1 MNIAWLRDL
10 NKNSIPVAGGKGA
23 QLGEMYN
30 SDFPVPPA
38 FVVTAQ
44 AYKEFLSMNHLDS
57 KIKNILNG
65 LDVDNTKQLI
75 QASDII
81 KEIIVNEEMSS
92 TLKNEIIDA
101 YNILNVNEN
110 VLSVSKN
117 VLDLIKNGRGNAFV
131 AVRSSATAE
140 DLPEASFAGMQ
151 ETFLNIKGE
160 KNLIIAIKK
169 CWASLFTPRAIFYRI
184 KNNFPHEKVLIA
196 VIVQKMINA
205 DKSGVLFTVNPGTNN
220 KNEIVIE
227 AGFGLGEAIVSGAV
241 NPDLYIL
248 DKNSLKLKVKEIKKQ
263 KLKIIR
269 DENTGETVR
278 KNIPENEQGQQVL
291 SESEIYKL
299 GELGKKIDEHYGKPQ
314 DIEFAIEKSRI
325 YIVQSRPVTTLREEV
340 KGEQLK
346 GEVLTS
352 GLSASPG
359 VKSGIVK
366 IIRSESE
373 IDEFPEQGHVLV
385 TTMTNP
391 SMVPIMR
398 KAVAIVTDEGG
409 VTCFSGDT
417 NVLTNKGFICMEEAV
432 RRVKEG
438 EEFLIFS
445 YDYKNKKP
453 KWKKVINSGRRKSDV
468 IRISVSQ
475 KGVMHHNYIDL
486 TPDHK
491 MFTFENRDL
500 IKKEVKEILN
510 EKEMLCLVDKLPEFE
525 NNDNEKLAYLTGAL
539 LSDGYIGLIKH
550 HTGNLRRGRVV
561 FTQKYT
567 EEKKDFIETVKNN
580 FKEVFKE
587 EFSFIREKHTCGNL
601 RGRLIQGTALDHICF
616 KLGPALAL
624 NNISQ
629 NLDSW
634 CLGLNES
641 SCLNFLAGL
650 IDSDGSFYEN
660 RLHIYVSKEN
670 VLQGIVVAC
679 LKLGIVPQVTV
690 NRNIHHVQILER
702 IDDILVYTKRI
713 KGVIRDKVI
722 GTKFFAAKQILGD
735 IIDNTNYLGRIKPY
749 VDNNLLLDERK
760 IKNNIIP
767 MLDGKIKN
775 EVLEILNSNIRM
787 HRVSK
792 EDEFGETY
800 VYNLEVEADNEM
812 SHNYVVFTKKYTPL
826 LVSNSHAA
834 IVSRELGIPCIV
846 GSENA
851 TSVLEDGL
859 IITVDA
865 NNGKVYKGEVKKEE
879 QKSIEI
885 LDKGEGIETKTKI
898 YMNLGEPEKIS
909 YYKDLNFDGIGL
921 MRLEFIIAGEVGE
934 HPNFLIKNNEEEK
947 YINELVKGIE
957 KIARAINGKPI
968 IVRFSDFKTNE
979 YKDLKGGKEFEEH
992 EDNPM
997 IGFRGVSRYISDEF
1011 KESFKLECRAIK
1023 KVRETYRNVH
1033 VMLPFV
1039 RTVEEVEKCLEIMK
1053 EEKLERSDDF
1063 KIWLMAEV
1071 PSMALISEDFAKLPI
1086 DGVSIGSNDLTMLCL
1101 GVDRDNEKLGR
1112 MGYFDERNKAVLVAI
1127 KNIIDGFKKYGKTT
1141 SLCGQ
1146 SVSNYPEI
1154 AEFLVR
1160 NGITSVSVNPDVIGK
1175 VRRFVAELEK
1185 KIELERASSL

>member
-1 MNIAWLRDL
+1 MNIAWLREL
-10 NKNSIPVAGGKGA
+10 NKDSIPVAGGKGA

-44 AYKEFLSMNHLDS
+44 AYKEFLSMNHLDY

-81 KEIIVNEEMSS
+81 KEIIVNEGMSS
-92 TLKNEIIDA
+92 SLKSEVIEA

-140 DLPEASFAGMQ
+140 DLLEASFAGMQ

-196 VIVQKMINA
+196 VVVQKMINA
-205 DKSGVLFTVNPGTNN
+205 DRSGVLFTANPGTNN

-227 AGFGLGEAIVSGAV
+227 AGFGLGEAIVSGAI

-248 DKNSLKLKVKEIKKQ
+248 DKNSLKLKIKEIKKQ

-325 YIVQSRPVTTLREEV
+325 YIVQSRPVTTLKDEIKTEE
-340 KGEQLK
+340 LK
-346 GEVLTS
+346 GEILTS

-366 IIRSESE
+366 IIRTENE

-409 VTCFSGDT
+409 VT
-417 NVLTNKGFICMEEAV
+417 
-432 RRVKEG
+432 
-438 EEFLIFS
+438 
-445 YDYKNKKP
+445 
-453 KWKKVINSGRRKSDV
+453 
-468 IRISVSQ
+468 
-475 KGVMHHNYIDL
+475 
-486 TPDHK
+486 
-491 MFTFENRDL
+491 
-500 IKKEVKEILN
+500 
-510 EKEMLCLVDKLPEFE
+510 
-525 NNDNEKLAYLTGAL
+525 
-539 LSDGYIGLIKH
+539 
-550 HTGNLRRGRVV
+550 
-561 FTQKYT
+561 
-567 EEKKDFIETVKNN
+567 
-580 FKEVFKE
+580 
-587 EFSFIREKHTCGNL
+587 
-601 RGRLIQGTALDHICF
+601 
-616 KLGPALAL
+616 
-624 NNISQ
+624 
-629 NLDSW
+629 
-634 CLGLNES
+634 
-641 SCLNFLAGL
+641 
-650 IDSDGSFYEN
+650 
-660 RLHIYVSKEN
+660 
-670 VLQGIVVAC
+670 
-679 LKLGIVPQVTV
+679 
-690 NRNIHHVQILER
+690 
-702 IDDILVYTKRI
+702 
-713 KGVIRDKVI
+713 
-722 GTKFFAAKQILGD
+722 
-735 IIDNTNYLGRIKPY
+735 
-749 VDNNLLLDERK
+749 
-760 IKNNIIP
+760 
-767 MLDGKIKN
+767 
-775 EVLEILNSNIRM
+775 
-787 HRVSK
+787 
-792 EDEFGETY
+792 
-800 VYNLEVEADNEM
+800 
-812 SHNYVVFTKKYTPL
+812 
-826 LVSNSHAA
+826 SHAS

-885 LDKGEGIETKTKI
+885 LDKGEGIETNTKI

-909 YYKDLNFDGIGL
+909 DYKDLNFDGIGL

-934 HPNFLIKNNEEEK
+934 HPNYLIKINEEEK

-1071 PSMALISEDFAKLPI
+1071 PSMAFISEDFAQLPI

-1160 NGITSVSVNPDVIGK
+1160 NGITSVSVNPDVVGK
-1175 VRRFVAELEK
+1175 VRREVAEIEK
-1185 KIELERASSL
+1185 VI

>member
-1 MNIAWLRDL
+1 MNIAWLREL
-10 NKNSIPVAGGKGA
+10 NKDSIPVAGGKGA

-44 AYKEFLSMNHLDS
+44 AYKEFLSMNHLDY

-81 KEIIVNEEMSS
+81 KEIIVNEGMSS
-92 TLKNEIIDA
+92 SLKSEVIEA

-196 VIVQKMINA
+196 VVVQKMINA
-205 DKSGVLFTVNPGTNN
+205 DRSGVLFTANPGTNN

-227 AGFGLGEAIVSGAV
+227 AGFGLGEAIVSGAI

-248 DKNSLKLKVKEIKKQ
+248 DKNSLKLKIKEIKKQ

-325 YIVQSRPVTTLREEV
+325 YIVQSRPVTTLKDEIKTEE
-340 KGEQLK
+340 LK
-346 GEVLTS
+346 GEILTS

-366 IIRSESE
+366 IIRTENE

-409 VTCFSGDT
+409 VT
-417 NVLTNKGFICMEEAV
+417 
-432 RRVKEG
+432 
-438 EEFLIFS
+438 
-445 YDYKNKKP
+445 
-453 KWKKVINSGRRKSDV
+453 
-468 IRISVSQ
+468 
-475 KGVMHHNYIDL
+475 
-486 TPDHK
+486 
-491 MFTFENRDL
+491 
-500 IKKEVKEILN
+500 
-510 EKEMLCLVDKLPEFE
+510 
-525 NNDNEKLAYLTGAL
+525 
-539 LSDGYIGLIKH
+539 
-550 HTGNLRRGRVV
+550 
-561 FTQKYT
+561 
-567 EEKKDFIETVKNN
+567 
-580 FKEVFKE
+580 
-587 EFSFIREKHTCGNL
+587 
-601 RGRLIQGTALDHICF
+601 
-616 KLGPALAL
+616 
-624 NNISQ
+624 
-629 NLDSW
+629 
-634 CLGLNES
+634 
-641 SCLNFLAGL
+641 
-650 IDSDGSFYEN
+650 
-660 RLHIYVSKEN
+660 
-670 VLQGIVVAC
+670 
-679 LKLGIVPQVTV
+679 
-690 NRNIHHVQILER
+690 
-702 IDDILVYTKRI
+702 
-713 KGVIRDKVI
+713 
-722 GTKFFAAKQILGD
+722 
-735 IIDNTNYLGRIKPY
+735 
-749 VDNNLLLDERK
+749 
-760 IKNNIIP
+760 
-767 MLDGKIKN
+767 
-775 EVLEILNSNIRM
+775 
-787 HRVSK
+787 
-792 EDEFGETY
+792 
-800 VYNLEVEADNEM
+800 
-812 SHNYVVFTKKYTPL
+812 
-826 LVSNSHAA
+826 SHAS

-885 LDKGEGIETKTKI
+885 LDKGEGIETNTKI

-909 YYKDLNFDGIGL
+909 DYKDLNFDGIGL

-934 HPNFLIKNNEEEK
+934 HPNYLIKINEEEK

-1071 PSMALISEDFAKLPI
+1071 PSMAFISEDFAQLPI

-1160 NGITSVSVNPDVIGK
+1160 NGITSVSVNPDVVGK
-1175 VRRFVAELEK
+1175 VRREVAEIEK
-1185 KIELERASSL
+1185 VI